1 MLLKTLP
8 TLRIQFRRTMQG
20 DILLERHFSVTV
32 SVNLGS
38 IMGVIGLLEILK
50 RYLSNRGAGQIEL
63 KLV

>member
-1 MLLKTLP
+1 
-8 TLRIQFRRTMQG
+8 MQG

-50 RYLSNRGAGQIEL
+50 RYLSSRGAGQIEF